1 MKRLLGATL
10 AAALVSIP
18 AVHAR
23 ADDKEV
29 AAVLDK
35 AIAALGG
42 EEKLAKAGTATW
54 KGKGTISFGDNDNP
68 IKTTTTVQGIDKHR
82 AEFEGT
88 FNDNDVKGVTVIAG
102 DKGWRKFG
110 DNDVVELDGDD
121 LASEKRRIYLTVV
134 PATILPLKD
143 KGFKVASAPEEKVG
157 DKPAAVLK
165 VTPPDG
171 KDFTLFFDK
180 ESGLPVKL
188 VATVRGFQGEDF
200 TQETTYAD
208 YKDFGGIKRAT
219 KVDSKRDGMKFV
231 SLESSDFKALDAAP
245 PGTFDEPK

>member
-1 MKRLLGATL
+1 MKRLLGAML
-10 AAALVSIP
+10 AAALLSAP
-18 AVHAR
+18 AVQAR

-54 KGKGTISFGDNDNP
+54 KGKGTITFGDNTNP
-68 IKTTTTVQGIDKHR
+68 IKTTTTVQGLDKHR

-88 FNDNDVKGVTVIAG
+88 FNDNDVKGITVIAG
-102 DKGWRKFG
+102 DKGWRKF
-110 DNDVVELDGDD
+110 NDDVMALDGDD
-121 LASEKRRIYLTVV
+121 LASEKRRAYLQAV
-134 PATILPLKD
+134 PMTILPLKGKD
-143 KGFKVASAPEEKVG
+143 FKVASAPEEKVG

-165 VTPPDG
+165 VTGPDG

-200 TQETTYAD
+200 TQETTFAD
-208 YKDFGGIKRAT
+208 YKDFGGVKKAT

-231 SLESSDFKALDAAP
+231 SIESSDFKALDAVE

>member
-10 AAALVSIP
+10 AAALLSVP
-18 AVHAR
+18 GLQAR
-23 ADDKEV
+23 GDDKEV

-42 EEKLAKAGTATW
+42 EEKLAKAATATW
-54 KGKGTISFGDNDNP
+54 KGKGTITFGDNDNP
-68 IKTTTTVQGIDKHR
+68 IKTTTTIQGLDKHR

-102 DKGWRKFG
+102 DKGWRKF
-110 DNDVVELDGDD
+110 NDDVMELDGDD
-121 LASEKRRIYLTVV
+121 LAAEKRRAYLQAA
-134 PATILPLKD
+134 PMTILPLKG
-143 KGFKVASAPEEKVG
+143 KGFKVESKPDEKVG
-157 DKPAAVLK
+157 DRPAAVLK
-165 VTPPDG
+165 VTGPDG

-200 TQETTYAD
+200 TQETTFAD
-208 YKDFGGIKRAT
+208 YKDFGGVKKAT

-231 SLESSDFKALDAAP
+231 STELADFKVLDAVA

>member
-10 AAALVSIP
+10 AAALLSVP
-18 AVHAR
+18 GMQAR
-23 ADDKEV
+23 GDDKEV

-54 KGKGTISFGDNDNP
+54 KGKGTITFGDNDNP
-68 IKTTTTVQGIDKHR
+68 FKSTTTIQGIDKHR

-88 FNDNDVKGVTVIAG
+88 FNDNDVKGLTVIAG
-102 DKGWRKFG
+102 DKGWRKF
-110 DNDVVELDGDD
+110 NDDVMELDGDD
-121 LASEKRRIYLTVV
+121 LAAEKRRAYLQAV
-134 PATILPLKD
+134 PMTILPLKG
-143 KGFKVASAPEEKVG
+143 KSFKVESAPEQKVG

-165 VTPPDG
+165 VTAPDG

-200 TQETTYAD
+200 TQETTFAD
-208 YKDFGGIKRAT
+208 YKDFGGFKKAT

-231 SLESSDFKALDAAP
+231 STELADFKVLDAVA